1 MNSAIQPVVVEDV
14 QGDRRWMNIVSSS
27 NTFKYYLVST
37 VSVSLSLLVTYFR
50 YYY

>member
-27 NTFKYYLVST
+27 NSCNTFKYYLVS
-37 VSVSLSLLVTYFR
+37 VSHCNSNLF
-50 YYY
+50 